1 MPRIEAVFKNP
12 QGESLSGMLEMPS
25 GVIKSYALF
34 AHCFTCSKDNLAA
47 ARIARALADLGI
59 AVLRFDFTGLG
70 NSKGDFSNTNFSSNL
85 QDLLAAAHYLEQHY
99 AAPTL
104 LIGHSLGGSA
114 ALAVA
119 QDLAAVK
126 AVITI
131 GAPATAAHVKHLFAD
146 SVHALMDKQTVQVE
160 LGGRNF
166 NIQRQ
171 FIDDLEKYNS
181 VAHIKALRKA
191 LLIFHSPLDQVV
203 SIDEAARIYTAA
215 KHPKS
220 FVSLDQADHLLSNPE
235 DSRYVAEVLSAWAG
249 RYLKTD
255 RMPAKKEDA
264 EMQIVEPGGVIVRE
278 RDKKF
283 TREILAGHH
292 HLISDEPVAMGGADL
307 GLNPYELLLAALGS
321 CTSMTLRMYANHKQI
336 DLQDI
341 QVELHHSRIHA
352 EDCAACEAQ
361 APFIDRIT
369 RSIQLT
375 GHLNDQQRT
384 RLLEIANQCP
394 VHKTLRNQM
403 DIKTRLSG
411 TQASRGIV

>member
-12 QGESLSGMLEMPS
+12 QGESLSGLLEMPS

-85 QDLLAAAHYLEQHY
+85 QDLLAAAHYLEQYY

-119 QDLAAVK
+119 QDLATVK
-126 AVITI
+126 AVVTI

-146 SVHALMDKQTVQVE
+146 SVHELMDKQTVQVE
-160 LGGRNF
+160 LGGRSF

-255 RMPAKKEDA
+255 RIPAKKEDA
-264 EMQIVEPGGVIVRE
+264 EMQIVEPGSVIVRE

-341 QVELHHSRIHA
+341 QVKLHHTRIHA

-403 DIKTRLSG
+403 DIKTKLSA
-411 TQASRGIV
+411 T

>member
-12 QGESLSGMLEMPS
+12 QGESLSGLLEMPS

-70 NSKGDFSNTNFSSNL
+70 DSKGDFSNTNFSSNL
-85 QDLLAAAHYLEQHY
+85 QDLLAAAHYLEQYY

-160 LGGRNF
+160 LGGRSF

-171 FIDDLEKYNS
+171 FVDDLEKYNS

-264 EMQIVEPGGVIVRE
+264 EMQIVEPGSVIVRE

-341 QVELHHSRIHA
+341 QVKLHHTRIHA

-394 VHKTLRNQM
+394 VHKTLRNQI
-403 DIKTRLSG
+403 DIKTKLSA
-411 TQASRGIV
+411 T

>member
-12 QGESLSGMLEMPS
+12 QGEPLSGLLEMPS
-25 GVIKSYALF
+25 GAIKSYALF

-70 NSKGDFSNTNFSSNL
+70 DSKGDFSNTNFSSNL
-85 QDLLAAAHYLEQHY
+85 QDLLAAAHYLEQYY

-119 QDLAAVK
+119 QDLATVK
-126 AVITI
+126 AVVTI

-146 SVHALMDKQTVQVE
+146 SVHELMDKQTVQVE
-160 LGGRNF
+160 LGGRSF

-255 RMPAKKEDA
+255 RIPAKKEDA
-264 EMQIVEPGGVIVRE
+264 EMQIVEPGSVIVRE

-341 QVELHHSRIHA
+341 QVKLHHTRIHA

-403 DIKTRLSG
+403 DIKTKLS
-411 TQASRGIV
+411 IL

>member
-12 QGESLSGMLEMPS
+12 QGESLSGLLEMPS

-70 NSKGDFSNTNFSSNL
+70 DSKGDFSNTNFSSNL

-160 LGGRNF
+160 LGGRSF

-264 EMQIVEPGGVIVRE
+264 EMQIVEPGSVIVRE

-341 QVELHHSRIHA
+341 QVKLHHTRIHA

-375 GHLNDQQRT
+375 GDLNDQQRT

-394 VHKTLRNQM
+394 VHKTLRNQI
-403 DIKTRLSG
+403 DIKTRLSA
-411 TQASRGIV
+411 T